1 MNINLLE
8 KIAKNKLELWIL
20 FSQLNKTCNV
30 HFNANNYKIQLD
42 FERIISKYPCPNIII
57 TWYNSMYNTKIPY
70 NNLND
75 IFYKACRDDD
85 KKLFAFSWRV
95 TCIKNNRFIDIEVN
109 ITNFNNDESANIV
122 KHYDIGEK
130 HDLDNPTV
138 KIKNIC
144 NNTMFKEY
152 EYYSRSGFQKQ
163 NKFLIKSGRYQ
174 QYKN

>member
-20 FSQLNKTCNV
+20 FSQLNKTCNN
-30 HFNANNYKIQLD
+30 HFRANNYKIQLD
-42 FERIISKYPCPNIII
+42 FEHIISKYPCHNTIIA
-57 TWYNSMYNTKIPY
+57 WYNSAYNTKIPY

-75 IFYKACRDDD
+75 IFYKACCNGD

-109 ITNFNNDESANIV
+109 ITNFNNDKSAHIV
-122 KHYDIGEK
+122 KHYDNNNKK
-130 HDLDNPTV
+130 HDSNKLTV

-152 EYYSRSGFQKQ
+152 EYSEFQKQ

-174 QYKN
+174 QYKK